1 MPTPKKSASTAA
13 TTTQMVL
20 QFRDMKAPTLRTVF
34 DNSILSEGMI
44 RDPSAPRPRG
54 RATDR
59 RAAVKPYCARI
70 MLAERCR
77 VNALAQKTTGPVA
90 EDHSIVPNSNPYWG
104 WRNWLSWEQWL
115 ALPQDPTST
124 RTIAP

>member
-1 MPTPKKSASTAA
+1 MPTPKKSASIAA

-70 MLAERCR
+70 MLAERGR
-77 VNALAQKTTGPVA
+77 VNALAQETTGPVA
-90 EDHSIVPNSNPYWG
+90 EDHSIVPNSNPCRQG
-104 WRNWLSWEQWL
+104 PE
-115 ALPQDPTST
+115 
-124 RTIAP
+124 APVQTAAVTGQPRCPAAPPRAK